1 MVIIK
6 KIKVMLVDDE
16 DIVLQD
22 MLTLIDWE
30 SCGYSVVAC
39 ANDSDKAL
47 EFFKKHLPDILFV
60 DIRIPQVNGLEFSR
74 QALSIKSNTKIHV
87 LTAYKDFEYAQTAI
101 DIGVVSYQLKHTI
114 NKASLL
120 AILDKTRDMINLENE
135 KTLNLKRQ
143 FILKTIGEG
152 YKGFDSHLYNEND
165 FASEFGNNLSL
176 VYIKKDSP
184 FPLVESDQGDDH
196 SGTWEFNFDKESLPS
211 EVVMADSA
219 EIKQG
224 SVLLL
229 FGFNNVYRQ
238 IETFEIMHRILQM
251 LKGWMHH
258 KQCDSFSIAYLD
270 HCVRFS
276 DLEYGYRMLKEAMQY
291 RIFFGKGAVIAAGS
305 VLSGKPGFDVNQ
317 RLNELSSQRH
327 NWSCAKITQVI
338 EEVFKAVI
346 KVRNISEFKNVCY
359 KLKLL
364 LAQLYDEKYLFTI
377 EMCHEKWVMDE
388 NDWYC
393 ADSIM
398 KWVVKEFESILSGAE
413 DFINISPVIQNVIK
427 YIHEN
432 YMNPINPNDIAVI
445 FGMNGTYLS
454 QKFKKETGHTFLDY
468 LTNHRVEIAK
478 ILLKS
483 GKYKVYE
490 ISEKVGY
497 KTSQYFSSVF
507 KEATGT
513 TPLDFR

>member
-30 SCGYSVVAC
+30 ACGYSVVAC

-47 EFFKKHLPDILFV
+47 ELFKKYLPDILFV
-60 DIRIPQVNGLEFSR
+60 DVRIPQINGLEFSR
-74 QALSIKSNTKIHV
+74 QALSIKSNTKIHI

-101 DIGVVSYQLKHTI
+101 DIGVISYQLKHTI

-120 AILDKTRDMINLENE
+120 AILGKTRDMISLESE
-135 KTLNLKRQ
+135 KVLNLKRQ

-152 YKGFDSHLYNEND
+152 YKGFDNHLYNEND
-165 FASEFGNNLSL
+165 FTNEFGNNLSL
-176 VYIKKDSP
+176 IYLKKDSP
-184 FPLVESDQGDDH
+184 FPLIERDQSDDR
-196 SGTWEFNFDKESLPS
+196 SGGWEFFFDKESFPA
-211 EVVMADSA
+211 EVALADA
-219 EIKQG
+219 VEIKQG
-224 SVLLL
+224 SILIL
-229 FGFNNVYRQ
+229 FGLNNMHRQ
-238 IETFEIMHRILQM
+238 IETFEITHRILQI
-251 LKGWMHH
+251 LKGWMHY
-258 KQCDSFSIAYLD
+258 KQFGSFSITYLD
-270 HCVRFS
+270 HCVKFS
-276 DLEYGYRMLKEAMQY
+276 ELERSYRLLKETMQY
-291 RIFFGKGAVIAAGS
+291 RIFFGEGAVIAAGGVIS
-305 VLSGKPGFDVNQ
+305 SKPCHDANQ

-327 NWSCAKITQVI
+327 NWNCTKITQVI

-346 KVRNISEFKNVCY
+346 EARNISEFKNVCY

-388 NDWYC
+388 DDWYS

-398 KWVVKEFESILSGAE
+398 KWVIKEFESVMSGSE
-413 DFINISPVIQNVIK
+413 DLKNISPLIQNVLK

-432 YMNPINPNDIAVI
+432 YMNPINPNDIAAN
-445 FGMNGTYLS
+445 FGMNGTYLG

-468 LTNHRVEIAK
+468 LTNYRVEIAK